1 MEGINV
7 VELKFNILE
16 NILKVNLIWSHA
28 TPRAAETMPI
38 LSQGVLGMTGD
49 AVSWLQGFEYE
60 TSHIV
65 RFCTTNLVK
74 DKSGS
79 EVFEWYDVD
88 APALYSFAVRDFDEA
103 RGILALGNTF
113 GELAVVDFSIS
124 DPYQLA
130 ECHAASPQP
139 SPHLEQE
146 LVPIVSNILTMH
158 EYF

>member
-1 MEGINV
+1 
-7 VELKFNILE
+7 
-16 NILKVNLIWSHA
+16 
-28 TPRAAETMPI
+28 
-38 LSQGVLGMTGD
+38 MTGD
-49 AVSWLQGFEYE
+49 AVSWLQGVEYE

-79 EVFEWYDVD
+79 EVFEWYDAD